1 MAVQLSE
8 PALSAP
14 GPRPRRG
21 RLAGLPATLVP
32 DGWTLAS
39 APGVAFV
46 LLAFVLPM
54 VVVLWQSFTQPGV
67 SNYTA
72 AWDSGMFRRA
82 IVATFE
88 MAAVVTVI
96 SLVIAYPYAYA
107 MARGGKALR
116 GFLFAALM
124 VSFWTSLLVRTFA
137 WEILLDD
144 TGLVNKALL
153 NLHLISQPLAMMHT
167 AFSVDVGMVHI
178 LAPYL
183 VLALYAQLRA
193 ISPDLEQAARG
204 MGARQSAAFWRVTF
218 PLSLPGAVAGSV
230 LVFILA
236 LGFYI
241 TPAML
246 GNGIGQ
252 YIGQAI
258 VNEVEQLLQTGVGEA
273 MSGLL
278 LALVL
283 ILLAVPARFVGLWKI
298 LGVARRSQ
306 R

>member
-14 GPRPRRG
+14 GPRPRRA
-21 RLAGLPATLVP
+21 RMAGLPARLVP
-32 DGWTLAS
+32 SGWTLAS
-39 APGVAFV
+39 GPGVAFV

-67 SNYTA
+67 LNYTA

-82 IVATFE
+82 IIATFE

-96 SLVIAYPYAYA
+96 SLVIGYPYAYA

-204 MGARQSAAFWRVTF
+204 MGARQPAAFWRVTF
-218 PLSLPGAVAGSV
+218 PLSLPGAVAGCV

-283 ILLAVPARFVGLWKI
+283 ILLAVPARFVGLWNI